1 MVNRKISHKMLAME
15 YYMNSNLSAGDIAKL
30 LGVAERTV
38 LKWAKEEKWAETKK
52 ARMVS
57 ATNLQKLAY
66 EISNKFMEELAKKE
80 EILVGDIDAIS
91 KMATSLDKIAGKNNL
106 ANHIATMTD
115 FVNWVNIHHSN
126 HAQDV
131 AELAQKYIQH
141 KQ

>member
-1 MVNRKISHKMLAME
+1 MANRKTNHKMLAME
-15 YYMNSNLSAGDIAKL
+15 YYMNSALSVGEIAKL
-30 LGVAERTV
+30 IGVAERTV
-38 LKWAKEEKWAETKK
+38 AKWAKEEKWQDVKK

-66 EISNKFMEELAKKE
+66 EVSNKFMQELAKKE

-106 ANHIATMTD
+106 ANHIATLTD
-115 FVNWVNIHHSN
+115 FVNWVHAHHPN